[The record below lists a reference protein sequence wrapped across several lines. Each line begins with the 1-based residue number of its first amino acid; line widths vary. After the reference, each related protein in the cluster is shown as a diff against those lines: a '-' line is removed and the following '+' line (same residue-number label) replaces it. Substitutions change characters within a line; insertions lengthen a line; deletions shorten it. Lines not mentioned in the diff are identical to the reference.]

1 MPVTR
6 KITITT
12 TTIIIIIIIIII
24 KKIIKCIK
32 ILLFWDVVT
41 HLPDYMAVASQ
52 KTRTVIVILFTV
64 RTFKCHAQVF
74 LHHKEI
80 CIHNGEQ

>member
-1 MPVTR
+1 M
-6 KITITT
+6 
-12 TTIIIIIIIIII
+12 IIIVII
-24 KKIIKCIK
+24 KKRIKYIK
-32 ILLFWDVVT
+32 ILLFWNVVT

-74 LHHKEI
+74 LQHKEI
-80 CIHNGEQ
+80 WTCNGEQ